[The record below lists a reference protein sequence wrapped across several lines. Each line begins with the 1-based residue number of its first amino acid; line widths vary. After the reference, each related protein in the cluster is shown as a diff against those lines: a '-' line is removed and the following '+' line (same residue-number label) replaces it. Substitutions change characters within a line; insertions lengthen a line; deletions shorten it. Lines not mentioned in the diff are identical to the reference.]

1 MKILLSLRYGFLSVL
16 AFLLILTGARFEKY
30 DFLIVVGALLIRL
43 FGYFEGR
50 ASFIS
55 ENKKK

>member
-30 DFLIVVGALLIRL
+30 DFLIVIGAILIRL
-43 FGYFEGR
+43 FGYLEGR
-50 ASFIS
+50 AEYTSK
-55 ENKKK
+55 N